1 MEADQKPDG
10 SHLNKKSLDRFLY
23 LTQNPLTEGK
33 LLINMGPARGVVE
46 VKAKWKTKLLIQG
59 HKSKQYYIL
68 WVREVNYL
76 RN

>member
-10 SHLNKKSLDRFLY
+10 SHLNKKSLDRFLS

-46 VKAKWKTKLLIQG
+46 VKAKWKTKLLI
-59 HKSKQYYIL
+59 
-68 WVREVNYL
+68 
-76 RN
+76 